1 MIQSRWDWYLDFMD
15 EVPVTSVD
23 AALAAPPLLRVQEE
37 HGSLSVFF
45 QGDWT
50 WRAPQPA
57 LLALEQGLAKGV
69 KEVCCRTEGVK
80 QWDSSLLALLLRLRR
95 QCEEAHISFRA
106 DTLPTRLKRLLDEVP
121 RIRSPKEP
129 PAAQAGLFKS
139 AGQKAIGFFESAYR
153 TLYFTGECAQ
163 ALAKVCRFPK
173 ALRWPQCR
181 MVMQEC
187 GPASLGIVGLVSFL
201 TGCILAW
208 QGALQLRQFGAEIYV
223 ADLVGVALVREMG
236 PIMVAIVLAG
246 RIGASFAAHLAS
258 MEASEEVDALRT
270 WGFSPVQFLV
280 LPRLVAMTCMM
291 PLLVL
296 YADVLGIAGGMVVS
310 VGFLGVARSAFL
322 AETWQALALTDLR
335 VGLLKSLVFAAG
347 VAGIGCATGL
357 KAERSVDGIGDATTS
372 SVVKSILFIIVVDAI
387 FGACSQPSIRL

>member
-1 MIQSRWDWYLDFMD
+1 MD
-15 EVPVTSVD
+15 DVPFASADAEVT
-23 AALAAPPLLRVQEE
+23 APPSLRVERE

-45 QGDWT
+45 QGDWV
-50 WRAPQPA
+50 WRAPQPS
-57 LLALEQGLAKGV
+57 LQVLGQGLPKGV
-69 KEVCCRTEGVK
+69 TEVHCHTEGVK

-95 QCEEAHISFRA
+95 QCEETFIPFRA
-106 DTLPTRLKRLLDEVP
+106 ETLPPRLKRLLDEVP
-121 RIRSPKEP
+121 QIEPPKEP
-129 PAAQAGLFKS
+129 RPEAS
-139 AGQKAIGFFESAYR
+139 GFFRGTGLKTQRFFDGAYR
-153 TLYFTGECAQ
+153 TLYFTGECVQ
-163 ALAKVCRFPK
+163 ALAKVCRVPK
-173 ALRWPQCR
+173 ALRWPECR

-187 GPASLGIVGLVSFL
+187 GPASLSIVGLISFL

-223 ADLVGVALVREMG
+223 ADLVGVAMVREMG

-246 RIGASFAAHLAS
+246 RIGASFASRLAS

-280 LPRLVAMTCMM
+280 LPRLVALTCMM

-296 YADVLGIAGGMVVS
+296 YADLLGIAGGLAVS
-310 VGFLGVARSAFL
+310 VGFLGVSRSSYL
-322 AETWQALALTDLR
+322 LETWQAVALSDLR

-357 KAERSVDGIGDATTS
+357 RAERSADGVGEATTT
-372 SVVKSILFIIVVDAI
+372 SVVRSILFIIVVDAI
-387 FGACSQPSIRL
+387 FGACSHP

>member
-1 MIQSRWDWYLDFMD
+1 MD
-15 EVPVTSVD
+15 DVPITSAD
-23 AALAAPPLLRVQEE
+23 AEITAPPSVRVQQEQ
-37 HGSLSVFF
+37 GRLSVFF
-45 QGDWT
+45 DGDWT
-50 WRAPQPA
+50 WRAPQPS
-57 LLALEQGLAKGV
+57 LMSLEQALAKGV
-69 KEVCCRTEGVK
+69 TEVCCNAGGVK

-95 QCEEAHISFRA
+95 QCEEARIQFRA
-106 DTLPTRLKRLLDEVP
+106 ETLPPHLKRLLEEVP
-121 RIRSPKEP
+121 PVKP
-129 PAAQAGLFKS
+129 LAAPILEHGGLFKS
-139 AGQKAIGFFESAYR
+139 VGLRAMSMFNAAYGA
-153 TLYFTGECAQ
+153 LYFTGECAQ
-163 ALAKVCRFPK
+163 ALAKACRMPR
-173 ALRWPQCR
+173 ALRWPECR

-187 GPASLGIVGLVSFL
+187 GPASLGIVGLISFL

-223 ADLVGVALVREMG
+223 ADLVGVGLVREMG

-280 LPRLVAMTCMM
+280 LPRLMALTCMM

-296 YADVLGIAGGMVVS
+296 YADLLGVLGGLTVS
-310 VGFLGVARSAFL
+310 VGVLGVARSSYL
-322 AETWQALALTDLR
+322 SETWQALQLSDLQ

-347 VAGIGCATGL
+347 VAGIGCSTGL
-357 KAERSVDGIGDATTS
+357 RAERSADGVGVATTS

-387 FGACSQPSIRL
+387 FGACSHG

>member
-1 MIQSRWDWYLDFMD
+1 MED
-15 EVPVTSVD
+15 VPIPSLVAEIT
-23 AALAAPPLLRVQEE
+23 APPSLRIQQDQ
-37 HGSLSVFF
+37 GCLSVFF

-57 LLALEQGLAKGV
+57 LRTLEQAMANGV
-69 KEVCCRTEGVK
+69 REVCCQAGEVK

-95 QCEEAHISFRA
+95 QCEEARIPFRA
-106 DTLPTRLKRLLDEVP
+106 ETLPPHLKRLLENVP
-121 RIRSPKEP
+121 RVKWPEEAPRER
-129 PAAQAGLFKS
+129 AGFFQGAGL
-139 AGQKAIGFFESAYR
+139 KARSLFDGAYHAIH
-153 TLYFTGECAQ
+153 FTGECAQ
-163 ALAKVCRFPK
+163 AVAYVCRFPK
-173 ALRWPQCR
+173 ALRWPECR
-181 MVMQEC
+181 LVMQEC
-187 GPASLGIVGLVSFL
+187 GPASLGIVGLISFL

-280 LPRLVAMTCMM
+280 LPRMVALTCMM
-291 PLLVL
+291 PFLVL
-296 YADVLGIAGGMVVS
+296 YANLLGIVGGMAVGVWVLG
-310 VGFLGVARSAFL
+310 LARSAFFS
-322 AETWQALALTDLR
+322 ETWRALHLADLQ
-335 VGLLKSLVFAAG
+335 VGLLKSLVFAVG
-347 VAGIGCATGL
+347 IAGIGCASGL
-357 KAERSVDGIGDATTS
+357 KAERSADGVGTATTS

-387 FGACSQPSIRL
+387 FGAMSQP

>member
-1 MIQSRWDWYLDFMD
+1 MD
-15 EVPVTSVD
+15 DLPSSGAQAEIT
-23 AALAAPPLLRVQEE
+23 APPSLRVQQER
-37 HGSLSVFF
+37 GSLSVFF

-57 LLALEQGLAKGV
+57 LLALDQGLAKGV
-69 KEVCCRTEGVK
+69 TEVFCHTEGL
-80 QWDSSLLALLLRLRR
+80 QRWDSSLLALLLRLRR
-95 QCEEAHISFRA
+95 QCEEAQISFRA
-106 DTLPTRLKRLLDEVP
+106 DSLPARLKRLLDEVP
-121 RIRSPKEP
+121 QIVPLKALAPEQS
-129 PAAQAGLFKS
+129 GLFKG
-139 AGQKAIGFFESAYR
+139 AGLKAMKFFEAAYGA
-153 TLYFTGECAQ
+153 LYFTGECAQ
-163 ALAKVCRFPK
+163 AAANVCRFPK
-173 ALRWPQCR
+173 ALRWPECR
-181 MVMQEC
+181 IVMQEC
-187 GPASLGIVGLVSFL
+187 GPSSLGIVGLVSFL

-236 PIMVAIVLAG
+236 PLMVAIVLAG
-246 RIGASFAAHLAS
+246 RIGASFAAHLSS

-296 YADVLGIAGGMVVS
+296 YADLLGIAGGMAVS
-310 VGFLGVARSAFL
+310 VGFLGVAKSAFL
-322 AETWQALALTDLR
+322 SETWQALALGDLQ

-347 VAGIGCATGL
+347 VAGIGCASGL
-357 KAERSVDGIGDATTS
+357 RAERSADGVGYATTS

-387 FGACSQPSIRL
+387 FGACSHPSLKI

>member
-1 MIQSRWDWYLDFMD
+1 MED
-15 EVPVTSVD
+15 VPMTCAD
-23 AALAAPPLLRVQEE
+23 ADITAPPSLRVQQE
-37 HGSLSVFF
+37 HGCLSVFF
-45 QGDWT
+45 DGDWT
-50 WRAPQPA
+50 WRAPQPS
-57 LLALEQGLAKGV
+57 LIPIEQALAKGV
-69 KEVCCRTEGVK
+69 KEVCCRAGGVK

-95 QCEEAHISFRA
+95 QCEEARIPFRA
-106 DTLPTRLKRLLDEVP
+106 ETLPQHLKRLLEEVP
-121 RIRSPKEP
+121 QINP
-129 PAAQAGLFKS
+129 PPLPPLAQSGFFKS
-139 AGQKAIGFFESAYR
+139 AGFRAMSIFDGVYR
-153 TLYFTGECAQ
+153 AFYFTGECAQ
-163 ALAKVCRFPK
+163 ALVKACRVPK
-173 ALRWPQCR
+173 AWRWPECR

-187 GPASLGIVGLVSFL
+187 GPASLGIVGLISFL

-280 LPRLVAMTCMM
+280 LPRMMALTCMM

-296 YADVLGIAGGMVVS
+296 YADLLGILGGLTVS
-310 VGFLGVARSAFL
+310 VGVLGVARSAFL
-322 AETWQALALTDLR
+322 SETWQALQLSDLQ

-357 KAERSVDGIGDATTS
+357 KAERSADGVGVATTS

-387 FGACSQPSIRL
+387 FGACSHS

>member
-1 MIQSRWDWYLDFMD
+1 MD
-15 EVPVTSVD
+15 DVPIVNAPAEMT
-23 AALAAPPLLRVQEE
+23 APPSLRVEQEE
-37 HGSLSVFF
+37 GTLSVFF

-57 LLALEQGLAKGV
+57 LVALEENLGKGV
-69 KEVCCRTEGVK
+69 TEVLCHAEGVK

-95 QCEEAHISFRA
+95 QCEKARITFRA
-106 DTLPTRLKRLLDEVP
+106 DSLPPRLKRLLEEVP
-121 RIRSPKEP
+121 RIMARRDP
-129 PAAQAGLFKS
+129 PQEQSGLLTS
-139 AGQKAIGFFESAYR
+139 AGRKAMGFVVGAYD

-163 ALAKVCRFPK
+163 ALGKVFRFPK
-173 ALRWPQCR
+173 ALRWPECR

-236 PIMVAIVLAG
+236 PLMVAIVLAG
-246 RIGASFAAHLAS
+246 RIGASFAAHLS
-258 MEASEEVDALRT
+258 TMEASEEVDALRT

-280 LPRLVAMTCMM
+280 APRLVAMTCMM

-296 YADVLGIAGGMVVS
+296 YADLLGIAGGLAVS
-310 VGFLGVARSAFL
+310 VGFLGVAKSAFL
-322 AETWQALALTDLR
+322 AETWQALGLSDLR
-335 VGLLKSLVFAAG
+335 VGLLKSLVFGAG
-347 VAGIGCATGL
+347 VAGIGCASGL
-357 KAERSVDGIGDATTS
+357 RAERSADGVGQATTS

-387 FGACSQPSIRL
+387 FGACSRPSLRL

>member
-1 MIQSRWDWYLDFMD
+1 MED
-15 EVPVTSVD
+15 VPIPSAD
-23 AALAAPPLLRVQEE
+23 AEITAPPSVRVQQDQ
-37 HGSLSVFF
+37 GCLSVFF
-45 QGDWT
+45 NGDWT
-50 WRAPQPA
+50 WRAPQPSLSA
-57 LLALEQGLAKGV
+57 LDQTLAKGV
-69 KEVCCRTEGVK
+69 TEVCCHAEGVK

-95 QCEEAHISFRA
+95 QCEEARIPFRA
-106 DTLPTRLKRLLDEVP
+106 ETLPQHLKRLLQEVP
-121 RIRSPKEP
+121 QFKRPGEP
-129 PAAQAGLFKS
+129 PPAQRGFFRSAGL
-139 AGQKAIGFFESAYR
+139 KAMSFFIGSYR
-153 TLYFTGECAQ
+153 ALYFTGECAQ
-163 ALAKVCRFPK
+163 ALARACRIPK
-173 ALRWPQCR
+173 AWRWPECR

-187 GPASLGIVGLVSFL
+187 GPASLGIVGLISFL

-223 ADLVGVALVREMG
+223 ADLVGVAMVREMG

-280 LPRLVAMTCMM
+280 LPRLMALTCMM

-296 YADVLGIAGGMVVS
+296 YADLLGVLGGLTVS
-310 VGFLGVARSAFL
+310 VYVLGVAQSAFL
-322 AETWQALALTDLR
+322 SETWQALQLSDLQ

-357 KAERSVDGIGDATTS
+357 KAERSADGVGVATTS
-372 SVVKSILFIIVVDAI
+372 SVVKSIVFIIVVDAI
-387 FGACSQPSIRL
+387 FGACSHS

>member
-1 MIQSRWDWYLDFMD
+1 M
-15 EVPVTSVD
+15 TGAD
-23 AALAAPPLLRVQEE
+23 AEITAPPSLRVQQEQ
-37 HGSLSVFF
+37 GCLSVFF
-45 QGDWT
+45 DGDWI
-50 WRAPQPA
+50 WRAPQPSLMSLDKA
-57 LLALEQGLAKGV
+57 LGKGV
-69 KEVCCRTEGVK
+69 TEVFCHAGAVK

-95 QCEEAHISFRA
+95 QCEEARIAFRA
-106 DTLPTRLKRLLDEVP
+106 DTLPPHLKRLLEEVP
-121 RIRSPKEP
+121 QIKP
-129 PAAQAGLFKS
+129 PAAPTPEQPRLFQSAGL
-139 AGQKAIGFFESAYR
+139 KAISVFDGAYR
-153 TLYFTGECAQ
+153 ALYFTGECAQ
-163 ALAKVCRFPK
+163 ALARACRVPK
-173 ALRWPQCR
+173 ALRWPECR

-187 GPASLGIVGLVSFL
+187 GPASLGIVGLISFL

-223 ADLVGVALVREMG
+223 ADLVGVGLVREMG

-280 LPRLVAMTCMM
+280 LPRLMALTCMM

-296 YADVLGIAGGMVVS
+296 YADLLGILGGLMVS
-310 VGFLGVARSAFL
+310 VGVLGVARSAYL
-322 AETWQALALTDLR
+322 SETWQALQLSDLQ

-357 KAERSVDGIGDATTS
+357 KADRSADGVGVATTS

-387 FGACSQPSIRL
+387 FGACSHT